1 MIMGVGVA
9 DLGFPSK
16 ENADGLDFRARLGK

>member
-1 MIMGVGVA
+1 MKTQVA

-16 ENADGLDFRARLGK
+16 ESHRVIKRTRSDSVRQ